1 MIEGRELPVVPEVL
15 EGPVVMVP
23 VGAALVL
30 VEKPPPVVIVPV
42 GIAVAGSEMPKSM
55 GGRLI
60 ETSTA
65 DTGVRLRVKVSAS
78 REANQPVA
86 DKAELATED
95 EEESG
100 TAVTVE
106 LETVV
111 DIAELVAEDEEESET
126 VDTVELDVVG
136 SLFRKRRAL
145 SLCRF
150 CCWGPAC
157 SSAS

>member
-1 MIEGRELPVVPEVL
+1 MGGREPPVVLEVL

-30 VEKPPPVVIVPV
+30 VGWSLPVVILPV
-42 GIAVAGSEMPKSM
+42 VVAVAASEIPKSM

-60 ETSTA
+60 ETSTTDA
-65 DTGVRLRVKVSAS
+65 GVRLNEKVSAS

-86 DKAELATED
+86 D
-95 EEESG
+95 
-100 TAVTVE
+100 TVE
-106 LETVV
+106 L
-111 DIAELVAEDEEESET
+111 VAEESET
-126 VDTVELDVVG
+126 VDTVELEPVADTAELVTEDEEESETIDTVELEVVG

-150 CCWGPAC
+150 CCCPPIW

>member
-30 VEKPPPVVIVPV
+30 VEESPPVVIVPV
-42 GIAVAGSEMPKSM
+42 GIAVTGSEMPKSM

-86 DKAELATED
+86 DKAELAAAD
-95 EEESG
+95 EEEW

-106 LETVV
+106 LETIA
-111 DIAELVAEDEEESET
+111 DIAELVSEDEEESKT

-150 CCWGPAC
+150 CCWAPAC